1 MARSQ
6 VQCLDDNHI
15 NFRTNVSKPD
25 FFYSEEQRLAL
36 ETLIQSG
43 RDAFEDHIK
52 TNNIRCFLS
61 DLELERILNT
71 AEAYCPGYPE
81 NNAELNGLSD
91 EEEFSLQYWP
101 DRSDCSIPQLDI
113 GWPDWTSYRGV
124 TRVQVYTQ
132 PPYEGQSHI
141 KEVVRKMIAQAHK
154 VIAIVMDLFTDI
166 DIFKDLLDANYK
178 RKVAVYIMLE
188 HTGVKHFLRM
198 CEKVGMHTG
207 HLKNLRVRSIRGAEF
222 FSRSSKR
229 VCGSQNQKF
238 MYIDGD
244 KAVSGSYSFTWTAS
258 RLDRNLI
265 TVITGHAVDTFDRL
279 FQDMYVMSNEVCLSK
294 INLSSKPEPEI
305 RSQTVPTPFPSATMA
320 LKLINPKYS
329 LVCAVTTNEPVSDQT
344 SAQNSNTKDQME
356 AIDQIKD
363 TPLMLPVHPGL
374 HNLEKANMI
383 HYLPTWPDPEPPS
396 DVIGFINIRDSNKT
410 LQAHLMRSELFEV
423 SQAIRFKEPF
433 REPKKP
439 LCVSACP
446 SPKSQTPSDPEAPAQ
461 EQAHTEPQ
469 IRSEETQK
477 HSKHFDQNQHQN
489 TSQSE
494 DLILPLQ
501 SPKPEKVHVLTCYK
515 DDKEAPFVTN
525 KELNY
530 FPNSIFSS
538 AKDDKFSDTKQ
549 TLDTPQS
556 LKCPAL
562 NPNHFDLKLSL
573 PVSNTTQCD
582 SFAHQESITI
592 QQTLNDK
599 VIFDIATE
607 DHRDTK
613 LELKIN
619 EIHQNWNDIQI
630 SICDSTFSLS
640 DEYFEC
646 IGPIA
651 DSKSEGDLE
660 SLRNQIKNIHQKQEL
675 PSTTAQDSTV
685 CSDDQLTLIIPKLL
699 KSSCS
704 TPFNFSSKR
713 FNTTI
718 PTSPSK
724 TTSDQASLSNYY
736 CAPTSNGGFNFSST
750 SEEYFECSDMVDF
763 ESEFDGMIHE
773 MEPNVLLI
781 EEDLNI
787 NALND
792 MVNDSMSS
800 VSQQIQKLSEMT
812 IQKAE
817 KQYNSEPSYENM
829 KSQSGSQEQPEVT
842 HIIETHIDYNNSRVV
857 LQSKDNNQAQLN
869 EKVKSGPILESESPS
884 KSLPEHEINTPEML
898 EILSEGQSVLLAEK
912 TKNTLLQDSQPHEC
926 LDMICASILRPSEAN
941 VVSKSH
947 STTDS
952 ESVQSSTLQDKA
964 ALTSVIPEMTAV
976 TKSVESHKSEE
987 LQNSLADLHS
997 GSNHSSSL
1005 EEAEKKRNSD
1015 PSYQNMKAV
1024 DEPKMQSRSQEQTAI
1039 QHAIETMAHSHLQA
1053 DSRVVFWSEDDT
1065 QLDEKVQRLQ
1075 TQEPEIKSGPIV
1087 ERESLCSSVP
1097 EKINTPRKVLEKPAK
1112 GQLGEKTEKTPMQ
1125 HLEFGVRLDLI
1136 CEGPLVQ
1143 VAEKIEKLPL
1153 LKPYVVGKSQLAT
1166 YSESVR
1172 SLTLQDVTPVVTK
1185 KIVVTKSIELHK
1197 NIDELQ
1203 KSLADLDSGSN
1214 HSSNLKSS
1222 DQVNEEIRLQKGE
1235 VSHQTVLKRKCEE
1248 DSPIEDSLKMPKQFE
1263 SVELL
1268 IVEESD
1274 IQETTKNHC
1283 DHKRTRATM
1292 SKEKRLS
1299 KPEPTELKI
1308 INNGKQIDNKL
1319 DHDLYSKFG
1328 KKTCHST
1335 ALVEESQ
1342 EGEHICANQVKKNLP
1357 EAKPKL
1363 ECPVR
1368 KQPRQAPTRE
1378 RQARGGLAK
1387 LPITKPDSS
1396 NRSLRPPVPKAGTY
1410 KNSPG
1415 KPLGQNKPSI
1425 TASPS
1430 PEKLSTG
1437 GTATF
1442 RSTHMQQRPPWTVNT
1457 SIGPISPPKQPQV
1470 KLNKPKIRQSDEA
1483 NSKIHSASTTKRSCK
1498 SFGI

>member
-15 NFRTNVSKPD
+15 NFRTNDSKPD
-25 FFYSEEQRLAL
+25 FFYSEDQRLAL

-71 AEAYCPGYPE
+71 VEAYCPGSPE
-81 NNAELNGLSD
+81 NNAELNGHSD

-101 DRSDCSIPQLDI
+101 DRSDCPIPQLDI

-188 HTGVKHFLRM
+188 RTGVEHFLRM
-198 CEKVGMHTG
+198 CEKAGMHTG

-238 MYIDGD
+238 MFIDGD

-294 INLSSKPEPEI
+294 INLSSEPEPEFL
-305 RSQTVPTPFPSATMA
+305 SQTVPTPFPLATMA
-320 LKLINPKYS
+320 LKFINPKYS
-329 LVCAVTTNEPVSDQT
+329 LVCAVTTNGPVSDQT
-344 SAQNSNTKDQME
+344 SAQNGTTKNQME
-356 AIDQIKD
+356 AISQTKD
-363 TPLMLPVHPGL
+363 TPLLLPVHPGL
-374 HNLEKANMI
+374 HKLEKANMI

-396 DVIGFINIRDSNKT
+396 DVIGFINIRDSNKP

-433 REPKKP
+433 HEPKKP

-446 SPKSQTPSDPEAPAQ
+446 SPISQTPSDPEAPAQ
-461 EQAHTEPQ
+461 KQVHTEPQ
-469 IRSEETQK
+469 SRSEETQK

-515 DDKEAPFVTN
+515 EDKEAPFVTN
-525 KELNY
+525 KELSS

-538 AKDDKFSDTKQ
+538 AKDDKVSDTKQ

-556 LKCPAL
+556 LKYPAL

-582 SFAHQESITI
+582 SFAHLESITV

-607 DHRDTK
+607 DHGDTK
-613 LELKIN
+613 PELEIN
-619 EIHQNWNDIQI
+619 EIHQNWNDTQI
-630 SICDSTFSLS
+630 SICDSTFSSLS
-640 DEYFEC
+640 VEYFEC
-646 IGPIA
+646 FGPIA

-660 SLRNQIKNIHQKQEL
+660 SLRNQIKNINQDQEL
-675 PSTTAQDSTV
+675 PCSNSMSAQDSKV
-685 CSDDQLTLIIPKLL
+685 CSDDKLTLIIPKLL
-699 KSSCS
+699 K
-704 TPFNFSSKR
+704 TFSSKE

-724 TTSDQASLSNYY
+724 TTSDQASLSDYY
-736 CAPTSNGGFNFSST
+736 CAQTSNGGFNFSST
-750 SEEYFECSDMVDF
+750 SEEYFECSDMVGF

-773 MEPNVLLI
+773 MEPSLLLI

-792 MVNDSMSS
+792 MVSDSMSS
-800 VSQQIQKLSEMT
+800 VSLQIQKLSEMT

-817 KQYNSEPSYENM
+817 KQYNSESSYQNM
-829 KSQSGSQEQPEVT
+829 KSQSGSQEQSEVPHIIQT
-842 HIIETHIDYNNSRVV
+842 HITYNNSETENLRIV
-857 LQSKDNNQAQLN
+857 LQSKDNTQAQLN
-869 EKVKSGPILESESPS
+869 EKVHRHQTQGPEVKSGPILESESPC

-912 TKNTLLQDSQPHEC
+912 TEKTPLQDSQPHEC
-926 LDMICASILRPSEAN
+926 LDMMCASIRKPLEVN
-941 VVSKSH
+941 VVSKSS

-964 ALTSVIPEMTAV
+964 ALTSVIPEKTAV

-997 GSNHSSSL
+997 GSNHSPSL
-1005 EEAEKKRNSD
+1005 EEAEKKCNSE
-1015 PSYQNMKAV
+1015 PSNQNMKAV
-1024 DEPKMQSRSQEQTAI
+1024 DEPKMQSRSHKQAEI
-1039 QHAIETMAHSHLQA
+1039 QHTIMAHSHLEA
-1053 DSRVVFWSEDDT
+1053 DSQVVFGSEDDT
-1065 QLDEKVQRLQ
+1065 QLDENVQRHQ
-1075 TQEPEIKSGPIV
+1075 TQEPEIKSGLIV
-1087 ERESLCSSVP
+1087 ESESLCSSVP
-1097 EKINTPRKVLEKPAK
+1097 EKINTPRKVLVKQAK
-1112 GQLGEKTEKTPMQ
+1112 GQLAEKTEKTPMQ
-1125 HLEFGVRLDLI
+1125 HLQFGVRH
-1136 CEGPLVQ
+1136 
-1143 VAEKIEKLPL
+1143 
-1153 LKPYVVGKSQLAT
+1153 S
-1166 YSESVR
+1166 
-1172 SLTLQDVTPVVTK
+1172 TLQDVTPAVTE

-1214 HSSNLKSS
+1214 HSHNLKSS
-1222 DQVNEEIRLQKGE
+1222 DQVNEDLRLQKGE
-1235 VSHQTVLKRKCEE
+1235 VSHQTVFKRKCVEN
-1248 DSPIEDSLKMPKQFE
+1248 SPIEDSLKMPTQFE

-1274 IQETTKNHC
+1274 IQETSITKNHC
-1283 DHKRTRATM
+1283 DNKRTRAAL
-1292 SKEKRLS
+1292 SKQTRLS
-1299 KPEPTELKI
+1299 KTEPTELKI
-1308 INNGKQIDNKL
+1308 INNGKQIENKL
-1319 DHDLYSKFG
+1319 DHDRYSKFG
-1328 KKTCHST
+1328 KKTCHPT
-1335 ALVEESQ
+1335 ALVEEKQ
-1342 EGEHICANQVKKNLP
+1342 EGEHIFANQVKKNLP

-1368 KQPRQAPTRE
+1368 KQPRQASTRIPIQ

-1396 NRSLRPPVPKAGTY
+1396 NRSLRPPAPKAGTHQ
-1410 KNSPG
+1410 NSPG

-1430 PEKLSTG
+1430 PKKLSTG

-1442 RSTHMQQRPPWTVNT
+1442 RSTHMQQRPPWTVST

-1483 NSKIHSASTTKRSCK
+1483 SSKIHSASTTKRSCS